1 MFKDLKMEYGV
12 ILVVGGVLLLLFG
25 SISRYGSF
33 EGTERYILASVFLV
47 LGIFLVS
54 KSWMTKREG
63 PERGPPRPGATN
75 RAEGGV
81 FDTGEYAAT
90 LICPECGRP
99 YNTDDVPDRKCPT
112 CNVLLEHLEGFF
124 ERHPEFRE

>member
-1 MFKDLKMEYGV
+1 MLKDNKMEYGV
-12 ILVVGGVLLLLFG
+12 IFIVGGVLVLLFG
-25 SISRYGSF
+25 SVSRYASF
-33 EGTERYILASVFLV
+33 EGTERYIMASLFFV

-54 KSWMTKREG
+54 MSWLTKREV

-75 RAEGGV
+75 GAEGGL
-81 FDTGEYAAT
+81 FDTGESGAT

-99 YNTDDVPDRKCPT
+99 YNTDDIPDRKCPT

-124 ERHPEFRE
+124 ERHPEFRD